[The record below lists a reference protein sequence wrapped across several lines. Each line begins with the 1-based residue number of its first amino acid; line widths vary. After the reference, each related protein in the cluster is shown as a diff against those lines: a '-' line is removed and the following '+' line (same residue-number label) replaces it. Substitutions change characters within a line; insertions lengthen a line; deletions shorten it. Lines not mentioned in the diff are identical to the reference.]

1 MLRPLFLIIV
11 LVGSFLLF
19 LIQPMFARMVI
30 PRLGGSP
37 SVWNV
42 AMVFYQTVLLSGYL
56 YADALQRLTLRR
68 QITVHL
74 TLFVLTGLTLPV
86 AAATWLPDPGT
97 VPPALWLLT
106 LLAVSIGPVF
116 LVISAQAP
124 LMQAWFARSND
135 PAAGT
140 PYFLYAAS
148 NVGSLAALLAY
159 PLLVEP
165 TTRLAT
171 QGWAWSA
178 GFAVLLALV
187 ALAGRTALRHP
198 AMSIEVYRGV
208 VTNRQRLRWTLLAV
222 IPSGLLLSTTTHLTS
237 DVMAVPLLWVIPL
250 AVYLLSFIIAFSSL
264 GQRATRIAV
273 KAAPPLLLLLGGS
286 AFFAVE
292 AAVVFNAAAGVMLLF
307 AIALAL
313 HGTLAAEQPEVGNLT
328 TYYLWISAGGALG
341 GLFCALVAPLVFN
354 WGYEHPLL
362 LLAAALLLPRQ
373 TAAAWIDRLWT
384 GKTEIAMR
392 WLLPLATLAASLVGS
407 SWMGRQTD
415 VSLLQ

>member
-1 MLRPLFLIIV
+1 MFALIRTYGWTLRHQPSDARYRVPSVMLRPLFLIIV

-42 AMVFYQTVLLSGYL
+42 AMLFYQTVLLSGYL

-97 VPPALWLLT
+97 LPPALWLLT

-159 PLLVEP
+159 PLLSEP
-165 TTRLAT
+165 DDA
-171 QGWAWSA
+171 A
-178 GFAVLLALV
+178 GD
-187 ALAGRTALRHP
+187 AGLGVVRWVRRAARACRTGGPNCA
-198 AMSIEVYRGV
+198 AASGNVDRGV
-208 VTNRQRLRWTLLAV
+208 
-222 IPSGLLLSTTTHLTS
+222 SGRSDQSPALTM
-237 DVMAVPLLWVIPL
+237 DVAHRDSV
-250 AVYLLSFIIAFSSL
+250 
-264 GQRATRIAV
+264 GT
-273 KAAPPLLLLLGGS
+273 
-286 AFFAVE
+286 
-292 AAVVFNAAAGVMLLF
+292 AAVDDNSPD
-307 AIALAL
+307 
-313 HGTLAAEQPEVGNLT
+313 Q
-328 TYYLWISAGGALG
+328 
-341 GLFCALVAPLVFN
+341 
-354 WGYEHPLL
+354 
-362 LLAAALLLPRQ
+362 
-373 TAAAWIDRLWT
+373 
-384 GKTEIAMR
+384 
-392 WLLPLATLAASLVGS
+392 
-407 SWMGRQTD
+407 
-415 VSLLQ
+415 